1 MPGASRAAIRGIRE
15 GMTLSADPGHVQA
28 TAGGDKAVRIRRTT
42 VGLFAV
48 ALLWLAIGTALPVGA
63 QTPDPSV
70 PASPAPI
77 GSIQPSSSPGASLDP
92 GTAPAPSTA
101 ACPIPP
107 PTPAPAPTPAPTAD
121 PNATPGPAPTPAP
134 AATPQP
140 LPLCPA
146 VLSGNPVDLLAWLFN
161 PIFQTMFL
169 MLAVF
174 YSLPVD
180 VGIAIILLTLLIKT
194 LLIPLFRAQI
204 VSQRRMQLI
213 QPEVRAIQLK
223 FKGNRAK
230 VSEETMRLYKERG
243 VSIGSGCLPAFLQLF
258 LLIPIYSVISQ
269 GLAAPD
275 ISSALQFLGQPLDIV
290 TCQDPGT
297 LKPCMDPTI
306 PWLGDLDSHV
316 PEVLFSIPLPILG
329 SFGVSSLALF
339 AAILQL
345 IQTRMMMPNTS
356 DPQARAQ
363 QRIFMILPLFSIIY
377 GSFLPAGLFLYWIVF
392 TAYSIVQQYLIV
404 GWGSL
409 FPLFGRTPG
418 FARDHKP
425 RFAVEPPVATTRA
438 TSGDS
443 RQNEEPSRSPTDR
456 AAGTI
461 KPARQRGRTS
471 RRGRRR

>member
-1 MPGASRAAIRGIRE
+1 MTLFADLTRPTRSLKRRVVLRAWAVVLSLTAVFVLLSVLPAMGASPSPDGSLVPTSPTASGDPTPTA
-15 GMTLSADPGHVQA
+15 SA
-28 TAGGDKAVRIRRTT
+28 
-42 VGLFAV
+42 
-48 ALLWLAIGTALPVGA
+48 
-63 QTPDPSV
+63 
-70 PASPAPI
+70 PASSP
-77 GSIQPSSSPGASLDP
+77 SPGAS
-92 GTAPAPSTA
+92 TAP
-101 ACPIPP
+101 CPL
-107 PTPAPAPTPAPTAD
+107 PAPTPAPTPSPSPDTQITPD
-121 PNATPGPAPTPAP
+121 PSAP
-134 AATPQP
+134 AATPAP
-140 LPLCPA
+140 VIGLPLCPA
-146 VLSGNPVDLLAWLFN
+146 VLSGNPVDLLAFLFN

-169 MLAVF
+169 LLAVF
-174 YSLPVD
+174 YSILGD

-213 QPEVRAIQLK
+213 QPEVRAIQQK

-230 VSEETMRLYKERG
+230 ISEETMRLYKERG
-243 VSIGSGCLPAFLQLF
+243 VSLGSGCLPAFLQLF

-275 ISSALQFLGQPLDIV
+275 ISSALQFLGQPVLDIA
-290 TCQDPGT
+290 CQAPGT
-297 LKPCMDPTI
+297 LQPCIDPRI
-306 PWLGDLDSHV
+306 PWLLGLDAHV
-316 PEVLFSIPLPILG
+316 PEILFRLPIIG
-329 SFGVSSLALF
+329 FGVSGLALI
-339 AAILQL
+339 AAALQL
-345 IQTRMMMPNTS
+345 IQTRMMIPTTT

-409 FPLFGRTPG
+409 FPLFGWTPG
-418 FARDHKP
+418 FAKDHKP
-425 RFAVEPPVATTRA
+425 RFAVEPPVAKPRA

-443 RQNEEPSRSPTDR
+443 RQNEEPSRSATDR

-461 KPARQRGRTS
+461 KPGRQRGRTS